1 MNRTDRVDDAESARL
16 KPIGQGLFVSGIVLV
31 ALRGIEL
38 FTRMPG
44 LPAFW
49 STNQPVWIAVGIMMT
64 AMGFHLLWG
73 RSMFVEASWR
83 PSVPG
88 QRFRTAAV
96 YVRQG
101 CHLCDEAFALLA
113 AYQAW
118 IPVASE
124 IDIDADAKLSERFC
138 NCVPVIMFDDK
149 IRFRGKINET
159 LLRRLIE
166 GTPPLKSLP
175 SESPAELPY

>member
-1 MNRTDRVDDAESARL
+1 MAGNDSDSRLYPLGRVL
-16 KPIGQGLFVSGIVLV
+16 FIGGMILV

-49 STNQPVWIAVGIMMT
+49 YANQPIWIIVGFGMAAT
-64 AMGFHLLWG
+64 GWTLLWG
-73 RSMFVEASWR
+73 RSMFSSDTWR

-88 QRFRTAAV
+88 RRFRTTTL
-96 YVRQG
+96 YISDDG
-101 CHLCDEAFALLA
+101 CHLCEDAVEVLA
-113 AYQAW
+113 NY
-118 IPVASE
+118 ASWLPIATE
-124 IDIDADAKLSERFC
+124 IDIHSDPALVKQFGT
-138 NCVPVIMFDDK
+138 CVPVVMFDDK

-166 GTPPLKSLP
+166 GTPPLHFSNQ
-175 SESPAELPY
+175 